1 MDNDAKPN
9 KKDARI
15 RELESRLAEL
25 QQQCEEHQT
34 ELRTA
39 KQQVLA
45 ANQTRTEFLT
55 RMSHEIR
62 TPMNAIIGMG
72 HLLKDTSLNR
82 KQKDY
87 LKNINI
93 SAENLLQIIDEV
105 LDFSKLESGKYL
117 LENNHFDLDCIYEQ
131 LSSDFEERAAD
142 KGIELIFD
150 VSRKVPRFIK
160 GDSRRLHQILH
171 NLIDNAVKFTDCGE
185 ITIETRR
192 RFQKGQSIELEFV
205 VRDTGIGIS
214 QEQQHHL
221 FEPFMQADASTSRSA
236 GGTGL
241 GLTICKY
248 LVAQMG
254 GALNVS
260 SDIGQ
265 GSQFVFTAFFNA
277 SQLGERTLHPEPQR
291 YHDLRTLI
299 VDDHPAALTVLKNT
313 AESLQLKAETACSA
327 EEALQMIRS
336 RSGDPASCFELVL
349 MDYKMPGINGLE
361 ACQLINSQDD
371 IEHKPK
377 CILISS
383 YSHDEIAEESPLIYT
398 DGFIRKP
405 VTPSRIFD
413 VIALAFGE
421 SLFNE
426 DPDEIPAEEQ
436 DRILRGAHILLAED
450 NLVNQKV
457 AVGIL
462 AKKDVQVTLANNGVE
477 AFQILNEH
485 KERHFD
491 AILMDMEMPR
501 MDGYQTTRLIREGDH
516 DRDIP
521 IIAMTAHALQ
531 GDRELCLHTGM
542 DDYLTKPVN
551 PKLLYQIIAKHIVH
565 RTTIQTRK

>member
-1 MDNDAKPN
+1 MENNNDKQPP
-9 KKDARI
+9 
-15 RELESRLAEL
+15 STAEL
-25 QQQCEEHQT
+25 QAQLDKLQQQYDKSQQ
-34 ELRTA
+34 ELREA
-39 KQQVLA
+39 RQQAIV
-45 ANQTRTEFLT
+45 ANQTRSEFLT

-131 LSSDFEERAAD
+131 LSSDFEERAND
-142 KGIELIFD
+142 KNIELIFD
-150 VSRKVPRFIK
+150 VSRRVPRFIK

-171 NLIDNAVKFTDCGE
+171 NLVDNAVKFTDSGE
-185 ITIETRR
+185 ITIETRKV
-192 RFQKGQSIELEFV
+192 FQKGQSIELEFE
-205 VRDTGIGIS
+205 VRDTGIGIP
-214 QEQQHHL
+214 QDQQLGL
-221 FEPFMQADASTSRSA
+221 FEPFVQGDCTSSRSA

-248 LVAQMG
+248 LVGQMG
-254 GALNVS
+254 GQILLES
-260 SDIGQ
+260 EIGK
-265 GSQFVFTAFFNA
+265 GCSFRFTAFFNA

-291 YHDLRTLI
+291 YSNLRTLI

-313 AESLQLKAETACSA
+313 AESLQLKVDTASNA
-327 EEALQMIRS
+327 EEAMAMLRAKA
-336 RSGDPASCFELVL
+336 GDTSTCYNLVL
-349 MDYKMPGINGLE
+349 MDYKMPDTNGLE
-361 ACQLINSQDD
+361 ACQAISLDENIPN
-371 IEHKPK
+371 KPK

-383 YSHDEIAEESPLIYT
+383 YSLDEITEEQPMIST

-426 DPDEIPAEEQ
+426 DPDQIPEEEQ
-436 DRILRGAHILLAED
+436 NRILSDTHILLAED

-457 AVGIL
+457 AIGIL
-462 AKKDVQVTLANNGVE
+462 KKKNIRVTLANNGAE
-477 AFQILNEH
+477 AFELLNNH
-485 KERHFD
+485 SERHFD

-501 MDGYQTTRLIREGDH
+501 MDGYQATRLIREGDH
-516 DRDIP
+516 DREIP

-551 PKLLYQIIAKHIVH
+551 PKLLYQTIAKHIVH
-565 RTTIQTRK
+565 RTTIQTKK